1 MPIFYGIAGPAG
13 VPAEV
18 IAQWEEAAQ
27 EMMKSAAFK
36 DLMGK
41 LKSTG
46 AYQGH
51 KEFSATLATVQR
63 EMARLIPALGF
74 KRNP

>member
-1 MPIFYGIAGPAG
+1 VPIFYGIAGPAG
-13 VPAEV
+13 VPADV
-18 IAQWEEAAQ
+18 ISAWEEAAQ
-27 EMMKSAAFK
+27 DMMKTAAFRE
-36 DLMGK
+36 LMAK

-51 KEFSATLATVQR
+51 KEFSATLASVQR
-63 EMARLIPALGF
+63 EMARQIPALGF